1 MKTNLTNAATLNVDE
16 RSVKLDV
23 LTGTMG
29 ERALDMSTLKAQTGC
44 VAFDPALTNTAV
56 CRSAITFV
64 DGEKGILRHRCYFIE
79 DLAENC

>member
-56 CRSAITFV
+56 PQRHHVCGWR
-64 DGEKGILRHRCYFIE
+64 KGILRHRAMPSKI
-79 DLAENC
+79 